1 MPRYKD
7 FFRKKSKKDNACTET
22 CQPTTEASAPK
33 KRKGN
38 TTPVS
43 DQEEPIDSNWN
54 LTIDLWPLER
64 RTPIYRNKEVVNKM
78 DRNHLLKIID
88 LHKDEEKMKDK
99 RASAGGARAD
109 EKIPLTRYEAQDD
122 DRKNQLH
129 AASLLR
135 LPVAEPESWYS
146 QVPLTRTECVKSIP
160 LKATGSEHSVSDVAI
175 ERLHNRASNLS
186 LKFFVAENISVSS
199 KPPRETRKYGDEGL
213 STTTELA
220 WEQAATISQATD
232 AVISYGC
239 LLQQL
244 WPTDT
249 TGWALIRLYN
259 RYKWLISVQP
269 TKTRV
274 DLIAT
279 TFNRILKKNSLKAA
293 NKEAPIQYEEM
304 EKILKNTLIRNNQK
318 PDVPVP
324 GEKNASQEQK
334 FNLRKQGPRYQGAQ
348 SQPQYGSQPQ
358 QQQAQL
364 QAAYKIPQA
373 PTANGLK
380 LCFGFNNPGQ
390 QCSYTPQAGGSACKG
405 PRGTTFAHACS
416 NWIQSKNRYC
426 LQAGHGKRDCRNK

>member
-1 MPRYKD
+1 
-7 FFRKKSKKDNACTET
+7 
-22 CQPTTEASAPK
+22 
-33 KRKGN
+33 
-38 TTPVS
+38 
-43 DQEEPIDSNWN
+43 
-54 LTIDLWPLER
+54 
-64 RTPIYRNKEVVNKM
+64 M

-135 LPVAEPESWYS
+135 LPVAEQESWYS